1 MNQINQTNKK
11 LILIYEKIQKNLYTY
26 ISYCRSKTIKVLIN

>member
-11 LILIYEKIQKNLYTY
+11 LILIYEKIQKKSIY
-26 ISYCRSKTIKVLIN
+26 IYKLEVKL